1 MKRPRVTWSP
11 RRRAQEADVVEADG
25 HVDGHVDERRDGHV
39 PRPLSEA
46 DEIFVRHPSNP
57 ILTAAD
63 LPFESNVVFNPG
75 ATMLESGETLMLV
88 RVEDRRGLSQLHV
101 ARSVDGVG
109 GWRVETTPLLSPEAG
124 SISSAWGFEDPRLV
138 HCPELGGWVITCTAF
153 GPGGPCVYLA
163 KTTDFVTLDHQAVV
177 MPPED
182 KNAAV
187 FPHRIDGYWCLLH
200 RPVVMAS
207 GSAEIWLSRSEDLES
222 WRSPERVMTCRPGG
236 WWDHARI
243 GIGPPP
249 IETPEGWLLVYHG
262 VRQTMSG
269 AIYRVGVA
277 LLDLNDPVRLRA
289 RADHWMLSPSA
300 PYERSGDVPNVVFPC
315 GGVVVDDRLR
325 LYYGAADTCIGLA
338 TARVSDLLDLL
349 LADPSTRPGAP

>member
-1 MKRPRVTWSP
+1 
-11 RRRAQEADVVEADG
+11 
-25 HVDGHVDERRDGHV
+25 
-39 PRPLSEA
+39 
-46 DEIFVRHPSNP
+46 
-57 ILTAAD
+57 
-63 LPFESNVVFNPG
+63 
-75 ATMLESGETLMLV
+75 MLV

-101 ARSVDGVG
+101 ARSSGRRP

-124 SISSAWGFEDPRLV
+124 SIASVWGFEDPRLV

-163 KTTDFVTLDHQAVV
+163 TTTDFVTLDHQAVV

-249 IETPEGWLLVYHG
+249 IETPEGWLLIYHG

-269 AIYRVGVA
+269 ALYRVGVA
-277 LLDLNDPVRLRA
+277 LLDLADPVRLRA
-289 RADHWMLSPSA
+289 RADHWLLSPTA
-300 PYERSGDVPNVVFPC
+300 PYERTGDVPNVVFPC
-315 GGVVVDDRLR
+315 GGVVVDDTLR

-338 TARVSDLLDLL
+338 TAKVSDLLDLL
-349 LADPSTRPGAP
+349 LSSDPSTRPGAP